1 MKKYI
6 IIPAIAILA
15 SGFQACE
22 KEIGHTSDC
31 SSTIALNHPGVTRI
45 RLFSINIRET
55 VFPAFQR
62 WYGTNMAYG
71 QALLAWQ
78 IYRRGFQ

>member
-31 SSTIALNHPGVTRI
+31 SSTIALNHPRGDAYQAVLDQYTGNGLPGI
-45 RLFSINIRET
+45 
-55 VFPAFQR
+55 
-62 WYGTNMAYG
+62 NMAYG